1 MRPVRLSNEARREA
15 ILTAAKGCFARHGYA
30 GTTTRSIAVAA
41 GISEA
46 LLFRHFPSK
55 SALYAEILK
64 DACEADPELQR
75 LQAQEPSTA
84 TLVMLVTEMVRH
96 FLEAVTERPDEEEI
110 QRIKLLTS
118 SHLDDGDFAR
128 LLHDKITDLIGTP
141 FTASLA
147 RAIAA
152 GDAVPL
158 PGPPINLFWFAHQL
172 IHMIALT
179 YISKPPTFA
188 YGDTRALGRQV
199 STFMLRGLGLKDHA
213 IASYFSEPQPVSG
226 PSSTLISESASS

>member
-1 MRPVRLSNEARREA
+1 MRPIRLSSEARREA
-15 ILTAAKGCFARHGYA
+15 ILIAARACFARHGYA
-30 GTTTRSIAVAA
+30 GTTTRSVAAAA

-55 SALYAEILK
+55 AALYGEIMK
-64 DACEADPELQR
+64 EACEADPELQR

-84 TLVMLVTEMVRH
+84 TLVLLVTEMVRH
-96 FLEAVTERPDEEEI
+96 FLTAVTERPDEEEI

-128 LLHDKITDLIGTP
+128 LLHDKIGDIIGQP

-147 RAIAA
+147 RAIAC

-179 YISKPPTFA
+179 YISKPPSLA

-199 STFMLRGLGLKDHA
+199 SIFMLRGLGLRDHA
-213 IASYFSEPQPVSG
+213 IDHYFRDAPAAADPTSRFIP
-226 PSSTLISESASS
+226 ESASS